1 MTVNE
6 ELKKIRNILEK
17 HDKRIS
23 AIEGIKKEKPPT
35 KTTKEGAYGYLLEMK
50 DDGFFS
56 TPKTLKEIIQELAR
70 LGHYYKSTSIT
81 NPLQRLIRKKK
92 LGRIGKKG
100 KWQYVSR

>member
-17 HDKRIS
+17 YDKRIS
-23 AIEGIKKEKPPT
+23 TLEGVKKGKTARE
-35 KTTKEGAYGYLLEMK
+35 TTKAGAYGYLLEMK

-81 NPLQRLIRKKK
+81 NPLQRLIQQKK